1 MKTNRF
7 VPRRACIFASIPQ
20 LVVVLV
26 VSLWCTTPAF
36 ADEEGPALAPP
47 ATAAAAAAAAESTA
61 DSNIESASYERTP
74 QRPRPADRRAAFDA
88 GIEEVRRSGILESA
102 IGVGDRAVDFELP
115 EIGGRNLRLSELWA
129 AGPVV
134 LVYYRGGWCPFC
146 NQYLAV
152 LQKSLLDI
160 HALDAQLVAV
170 SPELANHGLA
180 TQEKGKLTF
189 PLVSDEGNQVAR
201 QYGLVYRISDKVIPY
216 YDQFF
221 DINDY
226 NGDRS
231 YELPLS
237 ATYVIDTG
245 GVVRYAFLDADYKRR
260 ADPKEVLTVLRQLK
274 AASPASPLSRPAAA
288 GAAAGRPGGP

>member
-47 ATAAAAAAAAESTA
+47 ATAAAAAESTA
-61 DSNIESASYERTP
+61 DSKIESASYERTP

-170 SPELANHGLA
+170 SPELSKHGQV
-180 TQEKGKLTF
+180 TQEKNKLTF
-189 PLVSDEGNQVAR
+189 PLVSDAANQVAR
-201 QYGLVYRISDKVIPY
+201 QYGIVYRISDKVIPY
-216 YDQFF
+216 YNQFL
-221 DINDY
+221 DIEEY
-226 NGDRS
+226 NGDLS
-231 YELPLS
+231 YELPLA

-245 GVVRYAFLDADYKRR
+245 GVVRYAFLEADYKQR
-260 ADPKEVLTVLRQLK
+260 ADPQEVLAVLRRLK
-274 AASPASPLSRPAAA
+274 AASPVSPLSRPVQGTAAA
-288 GAAAGRPGGP
+288 GSR